1 MSRSDTTSPQSSKAA
16 TSTLAHPSHCT
27 FTFPFRIPTAFIR
40 LLFSSAIIRYSFQG
54 ISPYILPSF
63 DLWSFARR
71 LTNVDDTYE
80 STSDTMVSAFK
91 TCQAE
96 GCGATWITFDDGV
109 ECPVCGF
116 SEGVPPPQHPLWPV
130 IADMIRAG
138 YVRFTVRGVLKFK
151 SFELRKKRI
160 VLIKPG
166 CFTAQFVIS
175 EMVELMKDK
184 YLVDDGTMRRGCKV
198 YRVPSSIRFLELMP

>member
-1 MSRSDTTSPQSSKAA
+1 MISDMLSSAWRSRRRGRRLSMSRSDTTSPQSSKAA

-116 SEGVPPPQHPLWPV
+116 SEGVPPPQH
-130 IADMIRAG
+130 R
-138 YVRFTVRGVLKFK
+138 RFSHPAER
-151 SFELRKKRI
+151 
-160 VLIKPG
+160 PG
-166 CFTAQFVIS
+166 
-175 EMVELMKDK
+175 
-184 YLVDDGTMRRGCKV
+184 RRC
-198 YRVPSSIRFLELMP
+198 P